1 MTSIFI
7 YFHLFSVFQSAWAYG
22 ERPIH
27 KRLTDLKR
35 IQKPLQRRK
44 ILWISFL
51 LFFLFFFLEKN
62 NQFPLAMAAD
72 EELELRV
79 GHAMQLPL
87 MVRTERGHGLHLVW
101 DWGCS
106 HLLDP
111 LKHGGYRSRMPVDI
125 SQALQDVKLNTRCQK
140 HFLDQAFGQA
150 MGVLGCV
157 KSIGQSS
164 NLRLLNS
171 LLNVLQY

>member
-1 MTSIFI
+1 
-7 YFHLFSVFQSAWAYG
+7 
-22 ERPIH
+22 
-27 KRLTDLKR
+27 
-35 IQKPLQRRK
+35 
-44 ILWISFL
+44 
-51 LFFLFFFLEKN
+51 
-62 NQFPLAMAAD
+62 MAAD

-87 MVRTERGHGLHLVW
+87 WSEQREGMASIWCET

>member
-101 DWGCS
+101 DWLGLQPS
-106 HLLDP
+106 LGPPETWGLQEQDASRHLTSPAWCEAQHQMSEALSWPSLWSSD
-111 LKHGGYRSRMPVDI
+111 GGLRMCEKYWPVI
-125 SQALQDVKLNTRCQK
+125 
-140 HFLDQAFGQA
+140 
-150 MGVLGCV
+150 
-157 KSIGQSS
+157 
-164 NLRLLNS
+164 
-171 LLNVLQY
+171 